1 LNVIESLN
9 FTTVG
14 LTFITA
20 IILALIFITLL
31 IRLSFLINAVDWPA
45 DRKLHKTST
54 PILGGI
60 AITLSFIT
68 CVLMFILL
76 DSVFLAFL
84 VGLLVIFLTGLI
96 DDIWYI
102 NPALKFTGE
111 ISASLIYIM
120 ISDNVIYTFGD
131 LVGTGSLYTGSYA
144 VS

>member
-1 LNVIESLN
+1 MNVIESLN

-14 LTFITA
+14 LSFITA

-31 IRLSFLINAVDWPA
+31 IRLSFLINAVDRPA

-68 CVLMFILL
+68 CVLMFIPL

-102 NPALKFTGE
+102 NPALKFTRE